1 MGQVVLIV
9 IDALRVDFVLP
20 NEKLSKLGLN
30 LDGNRPKIDYINS
43 LLEDS
48 NDAIAFIAEAHS
60 PTVTLPRIKVKIIQ
74 YSKYIV
80 SWIYKIES
88 FTVSTA

>member
-30 LDGNRPKIDYINS
+30 LDQNRPKIDYINS

-48 NDAIAFIAEAHS
+48 NDVIAFIAEAHS
-60 PTVTLPRIKVKIIQ
+60 PTVTLPRIKVNIMKIV
-74 YSKYIV
+74 KHN
-80 SWIYKIES
+80 
-88 FTVSTA
+88 